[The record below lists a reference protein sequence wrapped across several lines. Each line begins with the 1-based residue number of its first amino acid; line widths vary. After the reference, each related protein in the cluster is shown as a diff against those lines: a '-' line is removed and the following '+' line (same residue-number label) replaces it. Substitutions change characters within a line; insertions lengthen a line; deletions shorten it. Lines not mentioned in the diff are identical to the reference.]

1 MHKAFDE
8 TVKAAN
14 KRGIRVT
21 GSELVGLVPLKA
33 MTDAA
38 DFFLLKQQRSLG
50 ISEAEKIK
58 ICKVVIRR
66 SKPLIPM
73 KESLNTL

>member
-8 TVKAAN
+8 TVKQPT
-14 KRGIRVT
+14 KEVLGLPVR
-21 GSELVGLVPLKA
+21 LVGLVPLKA

-50 ISEAEKIK
+50 ISEAEK
-58 ICKVVIRR
+58 
-66 SKPLIPM
+66 LIAV
-73 KESLNTL
+73 KSLV